1 MKKSILHL
9 HISRL
14 PSVILFSISLLMLSA
29 CDSGGGGGS
38 EPAPA
43 SGDDPQVLVPPANN
57 KKANFLV
64 TLAPQGANNYLLIVG
79 ITDAVPGSSV
89 KQSNAQNTF
98 NGTINKAGI
107 YQKEHA
113 VYAAG
118 SGQVTVIVT
127 LTDPEGEVLIKELK
141 KQIPNATLDELAP

>member
-1 MKKSILHL
+1 MKKSNFHYYL
-9 HISRL
+9 SRIC
-14 PSVILFSISLLMLSA
+14 SVVLFTLSLLVFSA
-29 CDSGGGGGS
+29 CDSDGGGS
-38 EPAPA
+38 SP
-43 SGDDPQVLVPPANN
+43 SGDGAPGDEAPVIVPPNN
-57 KKANFLV
+57 KNAEFLLTV
-64 TLAPQGANNYLLIVG
+64 GPQGVNNYLVIVG

-98 NGTINKAGI
+98 NGTINQAGI

-113 VYAAG
+113 AYPAG

-141 KQIPNATLDELAP
+141 KQIPNAPLDELAP